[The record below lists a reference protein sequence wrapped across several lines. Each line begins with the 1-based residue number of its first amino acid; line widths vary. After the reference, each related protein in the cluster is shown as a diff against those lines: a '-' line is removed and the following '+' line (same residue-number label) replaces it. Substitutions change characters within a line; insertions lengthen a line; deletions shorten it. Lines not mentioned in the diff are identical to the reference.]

1 MKKNK
6 SKPGLKT
13 KSKPGATPTFPKNAI
28 NSKKELQKPMT
39 IEENNERIRTN
50 ISDLVTETIEYNIK
64 MLVTSC
70 GTLLKDFEDPKTS
83 TIVIPKDIKF
93 LKEELTNKLK
103 MVNLLNFRRIL
114 NLIRTRSEPYLDQ
127 LVNFQQQLP

>member
-6 SKPGLKT
+6 NNSSNKSGLRIKEKPG
-13 KSKPGATPTFPKNAI
+13 STPTFPKNAI
-28 NSKKELQKPMT
+28 STESSQKKPMT
-39 IEENNERIRTN
+39 IEENNKKIRTN

-70 GTLLKDFEDPKTS
+70 GTLLKDYEDPETRN
-83 TIVIPKDIKF
+83 IVIPKDIKF

-127 LVNFQQQLP
+127 LVNF